1 MLHEGKVKWFNSG
14 KGYGFIT
21 DDADGKDIFV
31 HYSSISSSGF
41 KSLEEGQ
48 KVYFDVETDK
58 KGLRAV
64 NVSPI

>member
-1 MLHEGKVKWFNSG
+1 MPHEGKVKWFNSS

-31 HYSSISSSGF
+31 HYSSITSSGY
-41 KSLEEGQ
+41 KTLEDGQ
-48 KVYFDVETDK
+48 KVSFEVETDK

-64 NVSPI
+64 KVSII